1 MSLPRDGRPAFE
13 GPSSPPG
20 WTMTLTLSVRAD
32 EDGGLEDD
40 EAARD
45 RPGERGKGRRTPPLE
60 VAEAVAV
67 ALRYLPPAVLESAR
81 AGMEAIRP
89 LPLSEV
95 DLPSSRVMC
104 DVVMCNVVMAN
115 IVRPRISANAYHY
128 LPTTTRV
135 CILSIHTTVLE

>member
-1 MSLPRDGRPAFE
+1 
-13 GPSSPPG
+13 
-20 WTMTLTLSVRAD
+20 MTLTLSVRAD

-60 VAEAVAV
+60 VAEALAV

-95 DLPSSRVMC
+95 DLPLSRVMC
-104 DVVMCNVVMAN
+104 DVVMYHVVMAN
-115 IVRPRISANAYHY
+115 IVSQVGRAYSQTRIIIYLLLAREYAY
-128 LPTTTRV
+128 LV
-135 CILSIHTTVLE
+135 SILQY